1 MTSPDGE
8 ELAPADGP
16 FVEPTALAG
25 LEKDFA
31 DDDEDDED
39 PDVEIDDDDDV
50 VDALTLADEEDDEDF
65 DDEPNEAEVQ
75 PLEDDEAALVIR
87 PQEQAGAEDDPEA
100 DQNVGI
106 REPEGETP

>member
-8 ELAPADGP
+8 ELPPADGP

-31 DDDEDDED
+31 DDD
-39 PDVEIDDDDDV
+39 
-50 VDALTLADEEDDEDF
+50 EDDEDF

>member
-1 MTSPDGE
+1 VTSPDGE

-39 PDVEIDDDDDV
+39 FDDD
-50 VDALTLADEEDDEDF
+50 
-65 DDEPNEAEVQ
+65 PNEAEVQ

>member
-1 MTSPDGE
+1 VTSPDGE

-31 DDDEDDED
+31 DDD
-39 PDVEIDDDDDV
+39 
-50 VDALTLADEEDDEDF
+50 EDDEDF

>member
-1 MTSPDGE
+1 VTSPDGE
-8 ELAPADGP
+8 ELPPADGP

-31 DDDEDDED
+31 DDD
-39 PDVEIDDDDDV
+39 
-50 VDALTLADEEDDEDF
+50 EDDEDF